1 MRETVVGN
9 EVGKA
14 AKAFDDGKPQQAT
27 AKTAFKL
34 GWQWEGIGGLGAEKK
49 RNLTHVF
56 LKTHFGCFADNIV
69 EGTEQTEETT

>member
-9 EVGKA
+9 EVGEA

-27 AKTAFKL
+27 AKTVFKL

-49 RNLTHVF
+49 RNLIMF
-56 LKTHFGCFADNIV
+56 F
-69 EGTEQTEETT
+69 